1 MDFTHREAQDE
12 LAGLARKIVA
22 EREAP
27 WADLAAAGVLAAGL
41 PSSLDG
47 AGLGLLE
54 QCSVLIELGRAV
66 SDVPYLAS
74 IVLGAGALAEFGT
87 PAMRARWAE
96 PAGRGAVVLT
106 AALAEEYGDDP
117 RSPSASAA
125 RSSDGGWVLSGVKT
139 AVPAAPGADLF
150 LVPVTGPDGVLV
162 FLVAPSD
169 AGVTV
174 EPQQLTDFAAAGR
187 VWCSTGVALDDDRVL
202 GRARTSRTGWWRGP
216 PWGCARRRSGS
227 SSGRWR

>member
-1 MDFTHREAQDE
+1 
-12 LAGLARKIVA
+12 
-22 EREAP
+22 
-27 WADLAAAGVLAAGL
+27 
-41 PSSLDG
+41 
-47 AGLGLLE
+47 
-54 QCSVLIELGRAV
+54 
-66 SDVPYLAS
+66 
-74 IVLGAGALAEFGT
+74 
-87 PAMRARWAE
+87 MRARWAE

-106 AALAEEYGDDP
+106 AALAEESGDDP

-125 RSSDGGWVLSGVKT
+125 RASDGRWVLTGVKT

-169 AGVTV
+169 DGVRV
-174 EPQQLTDFAAAGR
+174 EAQSLTDVASAGR
-187 VWCSTGVALDDDRVL
+187 VVLDEVSSLDEDRVL
-202 GRARTSRTGWWRGP
+202 RASARTSRAGWWRGP